1 MELTEVS
8 SSLDL
13 ISPIFP
19 IVTSQEP
26 RLPAARTWNT
36 AELAA
41 LPPLPDVALVRGA
54 ASPPRRTATAER
66 VQHRLLHTTA
76 PRWLCTLGF
85 ASLAAVPVVDLT
97 RAAVVHA
104 TDGSAA
110 PYHFE
115 PGIPLMA
122 ALTVYWLGW
131 LWWTVAASVN
141 QRRVHTFGTSPFTVP
156 VSLAASYG
164 IVSLPPS
171 MGYTYRDLTAVMF
184 AVVGL
189 LFVNLVALMSF
200 RATAARIGADAQAWN
215 RLMTVPFVSGALA
228 WGCFLASDALGT
240 PLVVIGVCTLAVGVM
255 ITVTS
260 LHHATRSWD
269 DAVALRRAAILR

>member
-1 MELTEVS
+1 MELSGVS

-13 ISPIFP
+13 ISPIFTT
-19 IVTSQEP
+19 VTSQEP

-54 ASPPRRTATAER
+54 DSPPRRTATAER
-66 VQHRLLHTTA
+66 VQHRLLHTTV

-85 ASLAAVPVVDLT
+85 AALAAVPVVDLT
-97 RAAVVHA
+97 HAAVLHA
-104 TDGSAA
+104 TDGAA
-110 PYHFE
+110 EPYRFE
-115 PGIPLMA
+115 PGIPLAA
-122 ALTVYWLGW
+122 ALVAYWTGW

-141 QRRVHTFGTSPFTVP
+141 QRRVYTFGTSPLTVP

-171 MGYTYRDLTAVMF
+171 MGYTYRDLTAIMF

-200 RATAARIGADAQAWN
+200 RSTAGRIGANVQAWN

-228 WGCFLASDALGT
+228 WACFLTAGALGT
-240 PLVVIGVCTLAVGVM
+240 PFVVIGVCALAVGVM
-255 ITVTS
+255 VTITS